1 MPISAPMTETAF
13 RRLPQLAAVG
23 LVGLTLAACAGFGG
37 AGGAPTALPVGLSAP
52 MDQPGAQLDAAQALG
67 IVNAYRASVGAAP
80 LTLDANLNATAQA
93 LASQYASSGTAPA
106 APADAA
112 AMRLSAGY
120 STFAETFSGWRNSP
134 ADAAVLATP
143 GATRAGVAVAY
154 NANSAYGVHWVLLLG
169 N

>member
-1 MPISAPMTETAF
+1 MPFSATLKPAL
-13 RRLPQLAAVG
+13 RRLPHVAAVSLFAG
-23 LVGLTLAACAGFGG
+23 TLAACSGFGG
-37 AGGAPTALPVGLSAP
+37 SGSPTALPVGLSTP

-67 IVNAYRASVGAAP
+67 IVNAYRASVGAPA
-80 LTLDANLNATAQA
+80 LTADASLTATAQT
-93 LASQYASSGTAPA
+93 LANQYASSGIAPA
-106 APADAA
+106 APGNAV

-134 ADAAVLATP
+134 ADAAVLAEH

-154 NANSAYGVHWVLLLG
+154 TPNSTYGVHWVLLLG